1 MKQLQKTRGY
11 RQPLLACLIIGNVL
25 LMAGCA
31 NERPVTSFVTPTAE
45 PTPVVVETPPS
56 PPEPTPISR
65 CQSDLAALQTVS
77 PRTYAV
83 RKANFDSLLANAS
96 FYSGV
101 RGDVNA
107 LTKNTVD
114 ALYKY
119 KTNQLCA
126 QIGQDLL
133 NGLIRKMESVK

>member
-1 MKQLQKTRGY
+1 MKQLQKPRGY
-11 RQPLLACLIIGNVL
+11 RQQLLACLIVSNAL
-25 LMAGCA
+25 LMVGCA
-31 NERPVTSFVTPTAE
+31 SENQVTSLVTPAAE
-45 PTPVVVETPPS
+45 PMPVVVETSPP

-65 CQSDLAALQTVS
+65 CQSELASLQTIN
-77 PRTYAV
+77 PRVYAV
-83 RKANFDSLLANAS
+83 RKANFDSLLSSVS
-96 FYSGV
+96 FYSEV

-126 QIGQDLL
+126 EIGQDLL
-133 NGLIRKMESVK
+133 NGLIRNMESVK

>member
-11 RQPLLACLIIGNVL
+11 RQPLLACLIISNTL

-31 NERPVTSFVTPTAE
+31 SERPATSLVTPAAE
-45 PTPVVVETPPS
+45 PTPVVIETPPP

-65 CQSDLAALQTVS
+65 CQSELASLQTVN
-77 PRTYAV
+77 PRAYAV
-83 RKANFDSLLANAS
+83 RKAKFDSLLTNAS
-96 FYSGV
+96 LYSGV

-107 LTKNTVD
+107 LTKNTLD

-126 QIGQDLL
+126 EIGQDLL
-133 NGLIRKMESVK
+133 NGLIRKVESVK

>member
-1 MKQLQKTRGY
+1 MNARSPHLSHQLRNL
-11 RQPLLACLIIGNVL
+11 RLLSLRLRHPRKNRRL
-25 LMAGCA
+25 
-31 NERPVTSFVTPTAE
+31 
-45 PTPVVVETPPS
+45 
-56 PPEPTPISR
+56 ISR

-114 ALYKY
+114 ALYK
-119 KTNQLCA
+119 
-126 QIGQDLL
+126 I
-133 NGLIRKMESVK
+133 

>member
-1 MKQLQKTRGY
+1 LKQLQKTRGY
-11 RQPLLACLIIGNVL
+11 RQPLLACLIISNVL

-31 NERPVTSFVTPTAE
+31 NESPVSTLVTPAAE
-45 PTPVVVETPPS
+45 PAPVVVETPP
-56 PPEPTPISR
+56 PPQEPTSISR

-77 PRTYAV
+77 PRAYAV

-119 KTNQLCA
+119 KTNQLCT

>member
-1 MKQLQKTRGY
+1 LKQLQKTRGY
-11 RQPLLACLIIGNVL
+11 RQPLLASLIISSCIL
-25 LMAGCA
+25 LVGCA
-31 NERPVTSFVTPTAE
+31 SESPVTSLVTPAAE
-45 PTPVVVETPPS
+45 PAPVVVETPPT

-83 RKANFDSLLANAS
+83 RKANFDNLLTNAS